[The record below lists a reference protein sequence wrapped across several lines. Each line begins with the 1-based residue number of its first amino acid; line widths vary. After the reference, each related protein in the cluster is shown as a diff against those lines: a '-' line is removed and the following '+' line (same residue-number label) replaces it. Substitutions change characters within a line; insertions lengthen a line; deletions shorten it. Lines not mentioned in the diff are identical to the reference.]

1 MGVIS
6 YLLTLV
12 LIYGLLVSNF
22 GYMGD
27 ASRDAS
33 MLSSWD
39 KVTTHDFSHKLKV
52 VSHKG
57 SASPPPPPKPNRPA
71 TPNPPPCC
79 QSTMNTGMNVN
90 TITVSARRYPRIV
103 SQMKVRNG
111 CHIIILGQVGF
122 DLWIATVTV
131 QILRPTSFKLLLYYP
146 TIFIIN

>member
-57 SASPPPPPKPNRPA
+57 SASLPPLPKPNPGS
-71 TPNPPPCC
+71 TPRPPCC
-79 QSTMNTGMNVN
+79 
-90 TITVSARRYPRIV
+90 
-103 SQMKVRNG
+103 
-111 CHIIILGQVGF
+111 
-122 DLWIATVTV
+122 
-131 QILRPTSFKLLLYYP
+131 
-146 TIFIIN
+146 

>member
-52 VSHKG
+52 VSHKVAHFDFYSVWTLAFVKRVWG
-57 SASPPPPPKPNRPA
+57 KSEKN
-71 TPNPPPCC
+71 
-79 QSTMNTGMNVN
+79 
-90 TITVSARRYPRIV
+90 
-103 SQMKVRNG
+103 SQLVL
-111 CHIIILGQVGF
+111 HL
-122 DLWIATVTV
+122 
-131 QILRPTSFKLLLYYP
+131 
-146 TIFIIN
+146 

>member
-39 KVTTHDFSHKLKV
+39 KVTTHDFSHKLNV
-52 VSHKG
+52 VSHRV
-57 SASPPPPPKPNRPA
+57 SASPPPRPKPNPLGIPRKGPVE
-71 TPNPPPCC
+71 PPPCC
-79 QSTMNTGMNVN
+79 
-90 TITVSARRYPRIV
+90 
-103 SQMKVRNG
+103 
-111 CHIIILGQVGF
+111 
-122 DLWIATVTV
+122 
-131 QILRPTSFKLLLYYP
+131 
-146 TIFIIN
+146 

>member
-52 VSHKG
+52 VSHRV
-57 SASPPPPPKPNRPA
+57 SASPPPRPKPNPLRIPRKG
-71 TPNPPPCC
+71 PVEPPPCC
-79 QSTMNTGMNVN
+79 
-90 TITVSARRYPRIV
+90 
-103 SQMKVRNG
+103 
-111 CHIIILGQVGF
+111 
-122 DLWIATVTV
+122 
-131 QILRPTSFKLLLYYP
+131 
-146 TIFIIN
+146 